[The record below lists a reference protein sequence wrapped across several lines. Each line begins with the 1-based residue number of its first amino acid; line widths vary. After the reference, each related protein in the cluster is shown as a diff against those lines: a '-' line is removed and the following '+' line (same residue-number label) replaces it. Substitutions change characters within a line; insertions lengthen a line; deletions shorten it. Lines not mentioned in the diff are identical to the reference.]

1 MEPIRPRSN
10 MWYLL
15 PIFAGLIGGFIA
27 YWILRNDDPHK
38 AKKCL
43 YIGIVSLIAG
53 IIINVLMGT
62 QIPNVTPGINVNV

>member
-1 MEPIRPRSN
+1 MEPVRPRSN

-27 YWILRNDDPHK
+27 YWILRSDDPPK

-53 IIINVLMGT
+53 IIINILMGT